1 MYLCIINKNCMSK
14 RILKVGDDI
23 FYEKDGKFYND
34 IVADVLT
41 TDEGVLYEL
50 VDYDWWCVT
59 DSELLDESDERVQN
73 YFCLKK
79 DGIVKL
85 SKVRSWLQSHARDYY
100 ESDVWSSFR
109 DEDMVK
115 DLCKAILYG

>member
-1 MYLCIINKNCMSK
+1 MSK

-23 FYEKDGKFYND
+23 FYEKDGKFYKD

-59 DSELLDESDERVQN
+59 DGELLDESDERVQN

-85 SKVRSWLQSHARDYY
+85 SRVRSWLQSHARDYY
-100 ESDVWSSFR
+100 ESDAWSLFR
-109 DEDMVK
+109 DRDMVK